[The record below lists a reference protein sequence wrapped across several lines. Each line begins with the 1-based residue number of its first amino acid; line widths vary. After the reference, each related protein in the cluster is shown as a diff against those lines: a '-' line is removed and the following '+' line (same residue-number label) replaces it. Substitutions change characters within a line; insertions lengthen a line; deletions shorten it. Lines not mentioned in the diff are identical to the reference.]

1 MLAVLQQDLGDD
13 IDSHLFIFRVS
24 RARRQISKDE
34 FLDKNDNQKTS
45 GQHQEQES
53 DTSCCIFTW
62 WSSGGIHENSGVITI
77 RWEKLLLTWG
87 SFLNCKK

>member
-13 IDSHLFIFRVS
+13 IDTHLFIFRIS
-24 RARRQISKDE
+24 SSRRQIFEDK
-34 FLDKNDNQKTS
+34 FLYKNDNQKTS

-62 WSSGGIHENSGVITI
+62 GSSGGIHLEL
-77 RWEKLLLTWG
+77 WCYH
-87 SFLNCKK
+87 F